1 MNDKYRDPIH
11 GFISVTPLENKIIN
25 SYPFQRLR
33 NIKQLAMTYLVFHG
47 AEHTR
52 FGHSL
57 GVMQLVTKAFQS
69 VIEKK
74 SDFINEEKKEWYQQI
89 LRLIALTHDLG
100 HAPFSHASE
109 AVFSEGLQHEAFTEK
124 IIKETCIAEIILE
137 IGATFKDKFGE
148 SFDITPELICD
159 IYMGR
164 NPGEN
169 SEFTFLKSFMDSE
182 LDCDKMDY
190 LLRDSLF
197 CGVNYGKF
205 DLERLISSLTVY
217 IQDSG
222 TPRLAI
228 NKGGV
233 QAFEEFVL
241 ARYFMFVQVY
251 FHRVRRFFDI
261 MFATALKK
269 ILPNGKYPETTEE
282 YLKWDDCRIIQLMKD
297 NCKEITECGNIINR
311 NVYPRIFE
319 TKTHPE
325 DGDKREFRIIARD
338 LFKDFGAENFI
349 EDHSA
354 DKMPH
359 KIPMRTEIDDEKA
372 IVIIDRSTGKF
383 TTISEESQVI
393 RSLTNKINIQ
403 RIYVQPELKV
413 EVEVYLHRLY
423 DDIRRG

>member
-11 GFISVTPLENKIIN
+11 GYIEVSQLENKIIN
-25 SYPFQRLR
+25 SPPFQRLR

-57 GVMQLVTKAFQS
+57 GVMHLVTKAFRS
-69 VIEKK
+69 VIKK
-74 SDFINEEKKEWYQQI
+74 NPDFLSDQKKLWYEQI

-109 AVFSEGLQHEAFTEK
+109 VVFSNGLKHEAFTEK
-124 IIKETCIAEIILE
+124 IIKETSIAQIIIE
-137 IGATFKDKFGE
+137 IGNEFRKNYGE
-148 SFDITPELICD
+148 SFDITPDLICD
-159 IYMGR
+159 IYSGR
-164 NPGEN
+164 DPGEN

-197 CGVNYGKF
+197 CGVNYGKY
-205 DLERLISSLTVY
+205 DIERLISCLTVY
-217 IQDSG
+217 IQDG
-222 TPRLAI
+222 APRLAI
-228 NKGGV
+228 SKGGV

-261 MFATALKK
+261 MFARALQK
-269 ILPNGKYPETTEE
+269 ILPNGKYPDTTEE
-282 YLKWDDCRIIQLMKD
+282 YLMWDDCKVLQLLKE
-297 NCKEITECGNIINR
+297 NCCTIEECGNIIRR
-311 NVYPRIFE
+311 NVYKKVIE

-325 DGDKREFRIIARD
+325 EGDKREYRIIALELYR
-338 LFKDFGAENFI
+338 DFGEQNFI

-359 KIPMRTEIDDEKA
+359 KIPIRTEVDDEKA
-372 IVIIDRSTGKF
+372 IVIIDSSTEKF

-393 RSLTNKINIQ
+393 RSLTNKINIK
-403 RIYVQPELKV
+403 RIYVKPELRT
-413 EVEVYLHRLY
+413 EVKDYICRLY
-423 DDIRRG
+423 AKIKD

>member
-1 MNDKYRDPIH
+1 MDDKYRDPIH

-57 GVMQLVTKAFQS
+57 GVMQLVTKAFRS
-69 VIEKK
+69 VIEKNP
-74 SDFINEEKKEWYQQI
+74 SFINNVKIAWYEQI

-109 AVFSEGLQHEAFTEK
+109 AVFSEGLEHEAYTEK
-124 IIKETCIAEIILE
+124 IIKETCIADIISE
-137 IGATFKDKFGE
+137 IGETFKEKYGA
-148 SFDITPELICD
+148 SFDITPDLICD
-159 IYMGR
+159 IYLGR

-217 IQDSG
+217 IQDSDV
-222 TPRLAI
+222 PRLAI
-228 NKGGV
+228 KKGGV
-233 QAFEEFVL
+233 QSFEEFVL

-261 MFATALKK
+261 MFASALQKV
-269 ILPNGKYPETTEE
+269 LPNGKYPEAIEE
-282 YLKWDDCRIIQLMKD
+282 YLLWDDCRVIQLMKE
-297 NCKEITECGNIINR
+297 NCNEIKECDNIINR

-338 LFKDFGAENFI
+338 LYSAFGADNFI
-349 EDHSA
+349 QDHSA

-359 KIPMRTEIDDEKA
+359 KIPMRTEVDDEKA
-372 IVIIDRSTGKF
+372 IVIIDSSTGKF

-393 RSLTNKINIQ
+393 RSLTNKINIE
-403 RIYVQPELKV
+403 RIYVQPELRE
-413 EVEVYLHRLY
+413 EVEQFLHNLY
-423 DDIRRG
+423 EDIRKG